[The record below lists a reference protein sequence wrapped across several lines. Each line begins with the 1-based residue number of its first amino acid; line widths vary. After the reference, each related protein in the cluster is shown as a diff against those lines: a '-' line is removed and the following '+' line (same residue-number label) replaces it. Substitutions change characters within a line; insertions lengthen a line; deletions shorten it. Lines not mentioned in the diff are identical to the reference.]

1 MVRSP
6 AAVLAALPSL
16 ARRHGRFALAI
27 ADQALLSVF
36 NFGSALWLL
45 RLLEPATFGLFTI
58 VMALS
63 HASVAVQ
70 EALTSTP
77 LGVRYAATTPAH
89 RRHLLRVLGAAT
101 ALYALSTTVPV
112 AGVIFALA
120 RDPGTAAAAAL
131 FVSGF
136 VARSYVRS
144 VFYAMQRERAAMA
157 LDAPFLLL
165 SMVVLFAIQVDGE
178 RRLDVILL
186 ALSLANI
193 LPLAV
198 TALVD
203 RRPFARP
210 SLAAWRRYR
219 FYWPEVRWSLIG
231 VGAVLTQRQSHTA
244 IVPTLMSPAAYATLA
259 AADTI
264 WGPARLAV
272 MAIGMVLRPEMGR
285 LAAQGDRQRLS
296 RLVTGIQLILTVLMG
311 VLGIA
316 MVLAWPLIER
326 VVFAGKYPDIAIPMA
341 LSGAI
346 TAAQVA
352 RACPSVAL
360 QALHRFRDLGR
371 MTLISAGVSFFA
383 TLAAAL
389 AFGWIWA
396 LAGVLLGEMLNSTL
410 LSILLRHAPTPK
422 SIRFPN
428 LEESHADDRLH
439 TPRRAR

>member
-1 MVRSP
+1 MKRR
-6 AAVLAALPSL
+6 LTDLITGLPTQ

-45 RLLEPATFGLFTI
+45 RLLDPAHFGLFTI

-63 HASVAVQ
+63 HASVAIQ

-77 LGVRYAATTPAH
+77 LGVRYAAASPAH
-89 RRHLLRVLGAAT
+89 RRHLLAVLGAAT
-101 ALYALSTTVPV
+101 ALYTVAMTVPV
-112 AGVIFALA
+112 GGLLFALA
-120 RDPGTAAAAAL
+120 RDPWVALGAAL

-136 VARSYVRS
+136 IARSYVRS
-144 VFYAMQRERAAMA
+144 VFYAMQRERAALA
-157 LDAPFLLL
+157 LDAPFLVL
-165 SMVVLFAIQVDGE
+165 SMLVLIGIQLQGE
-178 RRLDVILL
+178 RRLDVILM
-186 ALSLANI
+186 ALSLAN
-193 LPLAV
+193 LFPLAV

-203 RRPFARP
+203 RRPFAWP
-210 SLAAWRRYR
+210 SYAAWMRYR
-219 FYWPEVRWSLIG
+219 FYWPEVRWSLLG

-272 MAIGMVLRPEMGR
+272 MAIGMVLRPELGR
-285 LAAQGDRQRLS
+285 LAAMGERRRLD
-296 RLVTGIQLILTVLMG
+296 RLVMIMQIVLSVLMAAMGG
-311 VLGIA
+311 V
-316 MVLAWPLIER
+316 MVLAWPWIER
-326 VVFAGKYPDIAIPMA
+326 IVFAGKYPDIAIPMA
-341 LSGAI
+341 LAGAI

-371 MTLISAGVSFFA
+371 MTLVSAAVSFA
-383 TLAAAL
+383 GTLGAAVL
-389 AFGWIWA
+389 FGWTWA
-396 LAGVLLGEMLNSTL
+396 LAGVLLGETLN
-410 LSILLRHAPTPK
+410 SILLALLLRNAPVPK

-428 LEESHADDRLH
+428 LEEPHADPLH
-439 TPRRAR
+439 ASRRAR